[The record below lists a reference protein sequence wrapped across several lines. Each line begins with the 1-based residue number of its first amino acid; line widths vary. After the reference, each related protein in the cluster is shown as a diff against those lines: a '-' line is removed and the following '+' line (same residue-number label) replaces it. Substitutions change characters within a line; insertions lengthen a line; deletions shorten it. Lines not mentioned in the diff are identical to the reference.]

1 MTSMRIALCM
11 AAILVAGAGA
21 GLTAEPAPHAG
32 LETRAVKALSADQVR
47 GYLAGDGMGQALA
60 AELNHYPGPRHVI
73 ALAERLGLSADQ
85 LARVRRIEADMTGEA
100 AALGRAIVDREQ
112 SLDRLFATGSV
123 RDAAL
128 REAVSE
134 IARLEG
140 VLRYTHLKYHLD
152 VKAIV
157 TPDQVARYD
166 RLRGYT
172 GRGGGEGGHDRHHPR

>member
-11 AAILVAGAGA
+11 VAILVAGARA

-73 ALAERLGLSADQ
+73 ALAERLGLSAEQ
-85 LARVRRIEADMTGEA
+85 LTRVRRIEADMTGEA
-100 AALGRAIVDREQ
+100 VSLGRAVVAAEQ
-112 SLDRLFATGSV
+112 ALDRLFASASARQET
-123 RDAAL
+123 L

-134 IARLEG
+134 IARLKG
-140 VLRYTHLKYHLD
+140 VLRYTHLQYHLA

-157 TPDQVARYD
+157 TPDQVALYD

-172 GRGGGEGGHDRHHPR
+172 RPDAEGAGHGGHHRR